1 MKVYKLDDLIE
12 EEFGPIGSQDRTVFE
27 DELRLGVLGSRI
39 RQLRKMRQMTQTE
52 LGERIGVKKS
62 QISRIENNMG
72 NTTIETLIR
81 IFHALNA
88 RLSLKIDLFEQS
100 MVEES
105 GEEYVNSPH
114 HEKKT
119 PPRGQGF

>member
-12 EEFGPIGSQDRTVFE
+12 EEFGPIGSQERTVFE

-62 QISRIENNMG
+62 QISRIENNTG

-100 MVEES
+100 MVAES
-105 GEEYVNSPH
+105 GEEYD
-114 HEKKT
+114 
-119 PPRGQGF
+119 Q

>member
-62 QISRIENNMG
+62 QISRIENNTG
-72 NTTIETLIR
+72 NTTIETLIK
-81 IFHALNA
+81 IFNALNA

-100 MVEES
+100 MVAES
-105 GEEYVNSPH
+105 GEEYD
-114 HEKKT
+114 
-119 PPRGQGF
+119 Q